1 MLVLRGALVQLK
13 RQVRYNDAVCEM
25 LFGRLTP
32 IIRPPPLVSL
42 FTMEDIFLEIQ
53 NESIMADVFCDQ
65 DQLRSIKIN

>member
-13 RQVRYNDAVCEM
+13 RQVWYNDAVCGM

-65 DQLRSIKIN
+65 DQYRSIKIN

>member
-13 RQVRYNDAVCEM
+13 RQVWYYDAVCGM
-25 LFGRLTP
+25 LYGRLIP

-65 DQLRSIKIN
+65 DQLRSIDDD

>member
-13 RQVRYNDAVCEM
+13 RQVWYYDAVCGM